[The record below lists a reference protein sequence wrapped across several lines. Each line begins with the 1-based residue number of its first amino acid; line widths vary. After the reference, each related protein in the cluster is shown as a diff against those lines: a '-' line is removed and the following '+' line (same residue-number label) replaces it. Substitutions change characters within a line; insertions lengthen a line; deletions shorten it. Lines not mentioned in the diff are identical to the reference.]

1 MQETHQNLISQN
13 DFSTVVAHYE
23 AKRSKDRGYQSE
35 EALEKAFIQDLQLQ
49 GYEYAS
55 HIKDYPSLKENLK
68 TQLERLNN
76 VTFSN
81 KEWERFYK
89 TSLANTQKDFKQKT
103 KMIQEKGHTELLERD
118 DGSEKNIK
126 LLDTHNL
133 HNNHLQIINQFHND
147 EGSYKNRYDVSILVN
162 GLPLVH
168 IELKKR
174 GVQLK
179 EAFNQIKRYARESF
193 SKGDALFEYVQ
204 IFVISNGTQTKYYSN
219 STQYSQDKSKS
230 KQNASF
236 SFTMFWSDS
245 KNNII
250 LDLEDFTKTFF
261 SKRTLLA
268 ILTRFCVFNT
278 DDILL
283 IMRPY
288 QIAASERILEK
299 ITIAHNHKLYGSK
312 ESGGY
317 IWHST
322 GSGKTLTSFK
332 TAQLACELPFIK
344 KVLFVVD
351 RKDLDYQTMK
361 EYDKFQKGAANSTK
375 NTNELQKAL
384 ENSQSKIIIT
394 TIQKLSIFVNK
405 YKKHSIFDEEVVI
418 IFDEC
423 HRSQFGDMHRL
434 ITKAFKK
441 YYLFGFSGTP
451 IMKENAPSGKY
462 STIKDKDTLGN
473 ETQKA
478 LVQTTETTFG
488 ICLHTYTIVN
498 AIKDE
503 NVLPFRVEYINTIKE
518 KEIQELE
525 SKEQVNSID
534 TKSALNNPER
544 IATIVEYILTHFDSK
559 TLRNKHYSL
568 EEKRLKGFNSIFA
581 TQEVEAA
588 KAYYAEFKKQQ
599 EHKPKQERL
608 KIGII
613 YSYIANEN
621 LDELDSGADTK
632 SSKEFLESA
641 IKDYNAIFGTS
652 FDTSVF
658 ENYYKDISKR
668 LKDKELDILIVVNM
682 FLTGFDAKTLNTLWV
697 DKNLKYH
704 SLMQAFSRTNRIYN
718 EVKNFGNVVCF
729 RNLEQATNDSLKLYG
744 DKKTQSIAL
753 LRSFKDYL
761 EGYTDENQTY
771 HKGYKELTKELKEN
785 FSLSSFPLS
794 TDTEEKD
801 FIKLFNR
808 ILKLENILRVFDE
821 FSQIS
826 TLTHADKQDY
836 QSHYVDIWERI
847 RPAKATPTRID
858 DDIVFE
864 IELIKQVEVNVE
876 YIMFLLQTYSNKQD
890 SKIKQEILKSLES
903 SPSLRNKKELLREFL
918 ELLSGSK
925 SEDFDSLFKA
935 FIKDKYKE
943 HLQKLIESEN
953 LQKEKAKDFLYNAIK
968 IGEFQELG
976 VEISEVLPKMSI
988 FAGGKQKE
996 ENEAKRKNVI
1006 AQMREF
1012 FDRFKE
1018 FAYILVE
1025 ETK

>member
-1 MQETHQNLISQN
+1 MQNHQSLISQN
-13 DFSTVVAHYE
+13 DFNTVIGYYE
-23 AKRSKDRGYQSE
+23 SKNKKDRAYQSE
-35 EALEKAFIQDLQLQ
+35 EALEQSLIQDLQLQ

-55 HIKDYPSLKENLK
+55 HIKDYSTLKANLK
-68 TQLERLNN
+68 AQLERLNN
-76 VTFSN
+76 IAFSDQ
-81 KEWERFYK
+81 EWQRFYK
-89 TSLANTQKDFKQKT
+89 ASLANTQKDFTQKT
-103 KMIQEKGHTELLERD
+103 KMLQTKGHTELLECD
-118 DGSEKNIK
+118 DGSYKNIK
-126 LLDTHNL
+126 LLDTYNL
-133 HNNHLQIINQFHND
+133 HNNHLQVINQFKNNSGKY
-147 EGSYKNRYDVSILVN
+147 ENRYDVSILVN

-179 EAFNQIKRYARESF
+179 EAFNQIKRYTRESF
-193 SKGDALFEYVQ
+193 NKGDGLFEYVQ

-219 STQYSQDKSKS
+219 STRYSQDNATSS
-230 KQNASF
+230 QSASF
-236 SFTMFWSDS
+236 NFTMYWSDS

-261 SKRTLLA
+261 SKHSLLA

-278 DDILL
+278 DDVLL

-299 ITIAHNHKLYGSK
+299 ITMAHNHKLYGSR

-351 RKDLDYQTMK
+351 RKDLDYQTMR
-361 EYDKFQKGAANSTK
+361 EYDKFQKGAANGTK
-375 NTNELQKAL
+375 DTNELQKRL
-384 ENSQSKIIIT
+384 EDPQSKIIIT

-423 HRSQFGDMHRL
+423 HRSQFGDMHIA
-434 ITKAFKK
+434 ITKTFKK

-451 IMKENAPSGKY
+451 IMQENAPSGKY
-462 STIKDKDTLGN
+462 TTIKQKDILGN

-478 LVQTTETTFG
+478 LAQTTQTTFG
-488 ICLHTYTIVN
+488 QCLHTYTIVN

-518 KEIQELE
+518 KEIKEAE
-525 SKEQVNSID
+525 IEQVSSID
-534 TKSALNNPER
+534 TKSALNNHKR
-544 IATIVEYILTHFDSK
+544 ISKITQYILTHFDSK
-559 TLRNKHYSL
+559 TFRNKHHSL
-568 EEKRLKGFNSIFA
+568 EGKRLKGFNSIFA

-588 KAYYAEFKKQQ
+588 KAYYTEFKKQQ
-599 EHKPKQERL
+599 EHKREQERL
-608 KIGII
+608 KVGII
-613 YSYIANEN
+613 YSYVANED
-621 LDELDSGADTK
+621 LDDLDFGASTQ

-641 IKDYNAIFGTS
+641 IKDYNAIFNTN
-652 FDTSVF
+652 FDISKF
-658 ENYYKDISKR
+658 ENYYKDVSKR
-668 LKDKELDILIVVNM
+668 LKSKELDMLIVVNM

-697 DKNLKYH
+697 DKNLTYH
-704 SLMQAFSRTNRIYN
+704 SLMQAFSRTNRICN
-718 EVKNFGNVVCF
+718 EVKKFGNIVCF

-744 DKKTQSIAL
+744 DQQTQSIAL
-753 LRSFKDYL
+753 LRTFKEYL
-761 EGYTDENQTY
+761 EGYIDENQAY
-771 HKGYKELTKELKEN
+771 HKGYKELTQELKEA
-785 FSLSSFPLS
+785 FPLSSFPLS
-794 TDTEEKD
+794 TQEQKKE
-801 FIKLFNR
+801 FIELFNH
-808 ILKLENILRVFDE
+808 ILKLENILSVFDE
-821 FSQIS
+821 FSEVKE
-826 TLTHADKQDY
+826 LMPLDKQDY
-836 QSHYVDIWERI
+836 QSHYVDLWGEI
-847 RPAKATPTRID
+847 RSPKTSTAPID

-864 IELIKQVEVNVE
+864 IELLKQIEVNVE
-876 YIMFLLQTYSNKQD
+876 YILFLLQEYNTKQD
-890 SKIKQEILKSLES
+890 EKKRQEILRALDS
-903 SPSLRNKKELLREFL
+903 SPSLRNKKELLKEFL
-918 ELLSGSK
+918 DLLSGNNAT
-925 SEDFDSLFKA
+925 DFHSLFKD
-935 FIKDKYKE
+935 FIKEKYE
-943 HLQKLIESEN
+943 QNLQNLIESEI
-953 LQKEKAKDFLYNAIK
+953 LQNQKARAFLHNAIK
-968 IGEFQELG
+968 IGEFQEFG

>member
-1 MQETHQNLISQN
+1 MQETDKSLVSQN

-23 AKRSKDRGYQSE
+23 AKKSKDRGYQSE

-133 HNNHLQIINQFHND
+133 HNNHLQIINQFHNN

-219 STQYSQDKSKS
+219 STQYSQDKKQS

-278 DDILL
+278 DEILL

-361 EYDKFQKGAANSTK
+361 EYDKFQKGAANGTK
-375 NTNELQKAL
+375 NTTELQKAL

-434 ITKAFKK
+434 ITQAFKK

-451 IMKENAPSGKY
+451 IMKENAPSGKIAIK
-462 STIKDKDTLGN
+462 IKDEFNN
-473 ETQKA
+473 EITKA
-478 LVQTTETTFG
+478 TKQTTEATFG

-518 KEIQELE
+518 KEIKDLE

-534 TKSALNNPER
+534 TKSALNNPKR
-544 IATIVEYILTHFDSK
+544 IAKIVEYILTHFDSK
-559 TLRNKHYSL
+559 TFRNKHHSL
-568 EEKRLKGFNSIFA
+568 EGKRLKGFNSIFA

-613 YSYIANEN
+613 YSYAVNEDT
-621 LDELDSGADTK
+621 DELDSGADTK

-668 LKDKELDILIVVNM
+668 LKEKELDILIVVNM

-704 SLMQAFSRTNRIYN
+704 SLIQAFSRTNRIYN
-718 EVKNFGNVVCF
+718 EVKNFGNIVCF
-729 RNLEQATNDSLKLYG
+729 RNLEAATNYSLSLYG
-744 DKKTQSIAL
+744 DSQTQSIAL
-753 LRSFKDYL
+753 LRTFRDYF
-761 EGYTDENQTY
+761 EGYTDENGTK
-771 HKGYKELTKELKEN
+771 HKGYKELIKELEKI
-785 FSLSSFPLS
+785 FPLQSFPLS
-794 TDTEEKD
+794 TQTQEKE
-801 FIKLFNR
+801 FIKLFNH

-821 FSQIS
+821 FSQN
-826 TLTHADKQDY
+826 TTFAHADKQDY
-836 QSHYVDIWERI
+836 QSHYVDIWEKLRG
-847 RPAKATPTRID
+847 TRSKLVAPID

-876 YIMFLLQTYSNKQD
+876 YIMFLLQTYNNNQD
-890 SKIKQEILKSLES
+890 SKTKQEILRSLDS

-925 SEDFDSLFKA
+925 NEDFDSLFKS

-943 HLQKLIESEN
+943 HLQKLIESES
-953 LQKEKAKDFLYNAIK
+953 LQSDKAKSFLYNAIK

-996 ENEAKRKNVI
+996 ENEAKRKNAI

-1012 FDRFKE
+1012 FERFKE

-1025 ETK
+1025 E